1 MSQYR
6 AGHTSELANLRTCEF
21 VSLFFNC
28 IVVFGESVYLP
39 IYAFFPFFAKRIR
52 WRNAQTDPRRRASGG
67 VLYYTPVAYVVFS
80 RNFEVPFY

>member
-39 IYAFFPFFAKRIR
+39 IFTAAYLRIFSFFRKKDSLAER
-52 WRNAQTDPRRRASGG
+52 TD
-67 VLYYTPVAYVVFS
+67 
-80 RNFEVPFY
+80 